1 MWDSHIIPAAKRH
14 VQFMNDHY
22 GTDEMQPYQLSIMM
36 MLASPLMP
44 FVTNTYRSPGKL
56 PGQSALSVSLY
67 SRDGGYG
74 KTAACQVAALAY
86 GNPNH
91 IVVGQ
96 GALASTE
103 FARFARLAAAGTMP
117 SVMDEMGTLAPRQV
131 ATLLSNVANGSPRVR
146 LRRDGS
152 VIETSNWALIN
163 VITTNRSLQ
172 ELLTAGDAQEGDAV
186 HRRILEIDVGGM
198 PRPNRD
204 KRTRFAA
211 EFGPIADQCAGA
223 LGAVLQREIARIGV
237 DGMNDLVGRWA
248 AQADEYSKGS
258 MGDRFFY
265 RALGAVLAAYAIL
278 HKLGLAPFKVKNLL
292 AAYVK
297 ANESSQ
303 ATINAISVSSSPL
316 EMLNRAIHEL
326 SPVTVITAG
335 EGTRADGR
343 HIEPVLNARMPDT
356 IKARLF
362 RDLGKIWV
370 SVDALKEWAAS
381 KHYSEQEMIAAAE
394 NERVLR
400 RPVAA
405 TGARRRATRR
415 MLTRA
420 IQVESGIQVYA
431 YGFDLRRLQSILNIE
446 AGDPPEGEAAP
457 VVDLAQARSARN
469 AQGGEPNSQPPGNAT
484 AEGAL

>member
-198 PRPNRD
+198 PRPDRD

-278 HKLGLAPFKVKNLL
+278 HKLGLAPFKVKNW
-292 AAYVK
+292 
-297 ANESSQ
+297 S
-303 ATINAISVSSSPL
+303 
-316 EMLNRAIHEL
+316 
-326 SPVTVITAG
+326 
-335 EGTRADGR
+335 
-343 HIEPVLNARMPDT
+343 
-356 IKARLF
+356 
-362 RDLGKIWV
+362 
-370 SVDALKEWAAS
+370 
-381 KHYSEQEMIAAAE
+381 
-394 NERVLR
+394 
-400 RPVAA
+400 
-405 TGARRRATRR
+405 
-415 MLTRA
+415 
-420 IQVESGIQVYA
+420 
-431 YGFDLRRLQSILNIE
+431 
-446 AGDPPEGEAAP
+446 
-457 VVDLAQARSARN
+457 
-469 AQGGEPNSQPPGNAT
+469 
-484 AEGAL
+484 